1 VRWFFTIILVSLSV
15 SSWPVNAGF
24 DRWTADKK
32 SDPFSGGQKVTVT
45 NMSSMRSGI
54 VIFCDSAET
63 GLTVR
68 AIPGYAYQAALA
80 LIEPDIQFA
89 FDGKKMLSQKGET
102 GTVGDNL
109 AVSQVTLSP
118 ENSRIFAKAFAGAV
132 KQVAIQDGIS
142 DQPHLMTA
150 RGSTKSG
157 RALIECMQSQE

>member
-1 VRWFFTIILVSLSV
+1 LRSFKVRWFFTVILVLLSV

-89 FDGKKMLSQKGET
+89 FDGKKMLS
-102 GTVGDNL
+102 
-109 AVSQVTLSP
+109 
-118 ENSRIFAKAFAGAV
+118 
-132 KQVAIQDGIS
+132 
-142 DQPHLMTA
+142 
-150 RGSTKSG
+150 
-157 RALIECMQSQE
+157 